1 MHDNSGKTL
10 GLTFPEL
17 LLHVLYI
24 LRGTY
29 FYKDGIGERIRRI
42 LTDCWDRRDASGGIA
57 DPDGNTG
64 KPTGC

>member
-1 MHDNSGKTL
+1 MT
-10 GLTFPEL
+10 TPEKL
-17 LLHVLYI
+17 FGEPSLSC
-24 LRGTY
+24 Y
-29 FYKDGIGERIRRI
+29 FMYCLPCIFDKDGIGERIRRI